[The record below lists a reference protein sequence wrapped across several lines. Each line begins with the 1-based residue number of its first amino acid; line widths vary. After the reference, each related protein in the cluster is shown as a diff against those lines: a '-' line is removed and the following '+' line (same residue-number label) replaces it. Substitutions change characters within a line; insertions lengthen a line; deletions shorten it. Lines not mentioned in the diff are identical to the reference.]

1 MQELNHM
8 TDLRGRVALI
18 TGASRGIGAAVAVEL
33 ARRGAHLV
41 LIARTAG
48 GLEQT
53 DDLVRAA
60 GGTATLLPLDL
71 REGAALDMVGPTIFE
86 RFRRLDIMVSNA
98 AIMGRV
104 TPAPHIDMR
113 DWEEAMAVNVN
124 AALRLI
130 RSCGPLLLAAPIG
143 RAVFVSSRIVARPG
157 AFFGIYGATKAAHHH
172 LVQCWAEET
181 RSSALRVNLVD
192 PGPVDTAIRTGA
204 WPGEDRSQ
212 MPKPA
217 DVAPG
222 IAALCLD
229 AETRHGEFV
238 RVSPLPL

>member
-1 MQELNHM
+1 
-8 TDLRGRVALI
+8 
-18 TGASRGIGAAVAVEL
+18 
-33 ARRGAHLV
+33 V

>member
-1 MQELNHM
+1 M

-217 DVAPG
+217 AVAPG

>member
-1 MQELNHM
+1 MALLQ
-8 TDLRGRVALI
+8 GRVALV

-33 ARRGAHLV
+33 AKLGAHVVLV
-41 LIARTAG
+41 ARTAG
-48 GLEQT
+48 GLEAA
-53 DDLVRAA
+53 DDAVRAV

-113 DWEEAMAVNVN
+113 DWDEAMAVNVN

-143 RAVFVSSRIVARPG
+143 RAVFVSSRIVMRPG

-204 WPGEDRSQ
+204 WPGEDRSA

>member
-1 MQELNHM
+1 M

>member
-1 MQELNHM
+1 MALLQ
-8 TDLRGRVALI
+8 GRVALV

-33 ARRGAHLV
+33 AKLGAHVVLV
-41 LIARTAG
+41 ARTAG
-48 GLEQT
+48 GLEAA
-53 DDLVRAA
+53 DDAVRAV

-71 REGAALDMVGPTIFE
+71 REGAALDMIGPTIFE

-98 AIMGRV
+98 AIMSKV

-130 RSCGPLLLAAPIG
+130 RSCGPLLLAAPAG
-143 RAVFVSSRIVARPG
+143 RAVFVSSRIVMRPG

-204 WPGEDRSQ
+204 WPGEDRSA

-229 AETRHGEFV
+229 GETRHGEFV
-238 RVSPLPL
+238 RTSPLPL